1 MIVPYQISIGPV
13 NNCNPTKSLR
23 KFNLINLSFQIDNIV
38 LLGGADH
45 TTTEVTKLMSQLPP
59 AVIALTGV
67 DLSGVLSKIP
77 GAKTQIQNRTS
88 RV

>member
-1 MIVPYQISIGPV
+1 MHPR
-13 NNCNPTKSLR
+13 T
-23 KFNLINLSFQIDNIV
+23 IDNIV

-59 AVIALTGV
+59 AVKALTGV
-67 DLSGVLSKIP
+67 DLSGVLGQIP
-77 GAKTQIQNRTS
+77 GAKTQIEPAS